1 MHSQVVGIVWISAI
15 LLLIA
20 GLALFLPK
28 DNTATAEGSDRMA
41 SDTVVLAKMEDSVYA
56 ARRKANT
63 PLPPSRGDGLS
74 KGYSRGDGLSEGYA
88 KGDVLSEGYSRG
100 YGFYSRGNESRRE
113 HGREGNW
120 EKGRNDGGYNTQYS
134 TYKRQPLSV
143 ELNTAD
149 TMTLQLLHGIG
160 PAYSRRIVHYRE
172 KLGGFTSKE
181 QLLEVYGFTPE
192 LLNHIAP
199 HITVDTLAVSKISI
213 NSVTLK
219 QLIKHP
225 YIEYYQARDIIELR
239 NHGVRY
245 NNADDLRAVP
255 SMADST
261 LQRLLPYI
269 SFD

>member
-28 DNTATAEGSDRMA
+28 DSPATAEGVDRMA

-56 ARRKANT
+56 ARRKVNT

-74 KGYSRGDGLSEGYA
+74 EGCSRGDGLSEGYS
-88 KGDVLSEGYSRG
+88 KG
-100 YGFYSRGNESRRE
+100 YGFYSRGNGNSRE
-113 HGREGNW
+113 HDREGYW
-120 EKGRNDGGYNTQYS
+120 DKGRNDGGYNTQYS

-160 PAYSRRIVHYRE
+160 PAYSRRIVRYRE

-239 NHGVRY
+239 NHGVHY